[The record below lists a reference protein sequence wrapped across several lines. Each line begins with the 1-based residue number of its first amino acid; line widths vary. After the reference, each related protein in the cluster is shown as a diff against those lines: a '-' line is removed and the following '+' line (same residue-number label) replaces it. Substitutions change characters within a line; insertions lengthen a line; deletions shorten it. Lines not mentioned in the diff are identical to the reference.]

1 AAAPAPVAVFL
12 ATGAG
17 DLLHHHRAALAPV
30 PVAGATALV
39 VAAAGHAVVPAG
51 PRARAMAR
59 RGAVA
64 GGEFRAAAVVHPEGV
79 AALAPR
85 AAFDAGGPR
94 QLPHQHGAA
103 ADGAGLPPVV
113 AALAA
118 HQLAVAAAPAAA
130 ALGEASTAAVVHPHR
145 AAAAAEVAALDAARA
160 GDVLDQHRAT
170 LERGAAFAPAAVVA
184 GAHQGG
190 PGPAGSAPAP
200 AVAAAERAGDVTAYL
215 GHAPAILDPVEVIG
229 QLVVGDGAPAPL
241 RGVFALD
248 QQHALRRGQGTQVFA
263 EAARGRGRDRGQGQA
278 DGEEGGEGSGH
289 RQSSMQRRREG
300 GRARI

>member
-1 AAAPAPVAVFL
+1 GCAWAHGRKPRPGIPSQCGTGGRVSVAGCASLIRAANDQSRSRPSTHSEARSAAAIDPDRAAAPAPVAVFL

-51 PRARAMAR
+51 PRAWAMAR
-59 RGAVA
+59 RGTVA

-79 AALAPR
+79 AALAPG

-200 AVAAAERAGDVTAYL
+200 AVAAAERPGDVAAYL

-229 QLVVGDGAPAPL
+229 QLVVGDGAPA
-241 RGVFALD
+241 
-248 QQHALRRGQGTQVFA
+248 
-263 EAARGRGRDRGQGQA
+263 
-278 DGEEGGEGSGH
+278 
-289 RQSSMQRRREG
+289 
-300 GRARI
+300 